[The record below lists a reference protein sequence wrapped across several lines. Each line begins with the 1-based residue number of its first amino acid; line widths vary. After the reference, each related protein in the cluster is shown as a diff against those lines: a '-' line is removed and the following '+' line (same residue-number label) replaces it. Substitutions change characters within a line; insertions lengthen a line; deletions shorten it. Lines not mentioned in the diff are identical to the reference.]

1 MEITSRVLWTLIHGM
16 GFGGLYL
23 LAGSGILL
31 GLHRFTSA
39 SAALEPAPGYQRLL
53 GLYLIGMAAVCWAA
67 VMTGTYV
74 VYPLYRAAPPPGT
87 VDLSMFPQHLL
98 TSSPATN
105 GWHSLGMEW
114 KEHVAWFAPIL
125 ITSVAFVFIRY
136 GRDLRNHRQLR
147 SGVLIFTMASLF
159 AAGVA
164 GFFGAMIN
172 KYAPVRG
179 GAVTLNQEGAK

>member
-23 LAGSGILL
+23 LACSGVLL
-31 GLHRFTSA
+31 GVHRFTSA
-39 SAALEPAPGYQRLL
+39 SAALESASGYKRFL
-53 GLYLIGMAAVCWAA
+53 GLYLIAMAAVCWAA
-67 VMTGTYV
+67 VLTGTYV
-74 VYPLYRAAPPPGT
+74 IYPLYRAAPPPATG
-87 VDLSMFPQHLL
+87 DLSMFPQHLL
-98 TSSPATN
+98 MSSPATN

-147 SGVLIFTMASLF
+147 SGVLVLTMASFF

-172 KYAPVRG
+172 KHAPVQA
-179 GAVTLNQEGAK
+179 GAALLNHGKPK